1 METALVTDELHWVWR
16 AAQKCAEDEEL
27 PSAEVTE
34 SARNE
39 APTFRQ
45 WTPAMARTGFEQMLL
60 GRGVHLAL
68 QWLHEVGVLAVWLPE
83 IEATVDFS
91 QEAGRRHKDVWEHT
105 KQVVRQ
111 SVPRPIVRW
120 AALLHDIGKVPTRTF
135 TPDGGVH
142 FHRHSEVG
150 ARMFED
156 VSRRL
161 QFDKPVKRE
170 LKFLIL
176 HHLRAGQYDP
186 SWTDTAVRR
195 FDRELREHLV
205 DLLDLSRADITSA
218 RPGRRQA
225 ALRAISE
232 LSARIAALREADAI
246 VPPLPTGIGNVM
258 MEHFKLPPS
267 RQIGDLKRA
276 LEQAVASGEIESH
289 REAEYYL
296 AHVATLLAAA
306 KTE

>member
-1 METALVTDELHWVWR
+1 MHSTLELEDPVWMLR
-16 AAQKCAEDEEL
+16 VARRVSLEEKL
-27 PSAEVTE
+27 PPAEVTVRARE
-34 SARNE
+34 MSAQTRSLSSDVVRQELE
-39 APTFRQ
+39 A
-45 WTPAMARTGFEQMLL
+45 MLV

-68 QWLHEVGVLAVWLPE
+68 QWLHDSGVLAVWLPE
-83 IEATVDFS
+83 LEATVDFS

-111 SVPRPIVRW
+111 AVPRPVVRW

-156 VSRRL
+156 VARRFH
-161 QFDKPVKRE
+161 FDKPTKQK

-176 HHLRAGQYDP
+176 HHLRPNQYEP
-186 SWTDTAVRR
+186 SWTDAAVRR
-195 FDRELREHLV
+195 FDRELNAHLQ

-218 RPGRRQA
+218 RPGKRQA
-225 ALRAISE
+225 GLRSISE
-232 LSARIAALREADAI
+232 LQARIHALREEDARQ
-246 VPPLPTGIGNVM
+246 PPLPTGIGNVIM
-258 MEHFKLPPS
+258 THFALPPS

-276 LEQAVASGEIESH
+276 LEESVEKGELEPH

-296 AHVATLLAAA
+296 AYVAKLLGRDTA
-306 KTE
+306 

>member
-1 METALVTDELHWVWR
+1 MQIAEHNDPTWLFEVARRCSVDE
-16 AAQKCAEDEEL
+16 KL
-27 PSAEVTE
+27 PSPDVTARARAHADASRALAPE
-34 SARNE
+34 LVREALSA
-39 APTFRQ
+39 
-45 WTPAMARTGFEQMLL
+45 MLL

-68 QWLHEVGVLAVWLPE
+68 QWLHESGVLKVWLPE
-83 IEATVDFS
+83 LEATVDFS

-111 SVPRPIVRW
+111 SVPRPAVRW

-156 VSRRL
+156 TARRFR
-161 QFDKPVKRE
+161 FDKPLKQK

-176 HHLRAGQYDP
+176 HHLRPNQYDP
-186 SWTDTAVRR
+186 AWTDSAVRR
-195 FDRELREHLV
+195 FDRELQEHLT

-218 RPGRRQA
+218 RPGKRQN
-225 ALRAISE
+225 ALRNISE
-232 LSARIAALREADAI
+232 LAARIHKLREEDAI
-246 VPPLPTGIGNVM
+246 VPPLPTGIGNVI
-258 MEHFKLPPS
+258 MEHFGLPPS
-267 RQIGDLKRA
+267 KQIGDLKHA
-276 LEQAVASGEIESH
+276 LEAAVDAGELEPR

-296 AHVATLLAAA
+296 AHVAKLLGR
-306 KTE
+306 